1 MEHQNPESLMI
12 AVVQSQDAD
21 LVDRT
26 LTNQGFIFVRLPST
40 GGFLRDRNVTFMI
53 ASEPEKAEDLKE
65 TLLSAA
71 KKRITY
77 IAAPIESGPL
87 PIPIP
92 TETVVGGVSL
102 FALPVEHFEEF

>member
-1 MEHQNPESLMI
+1 MKEQKSQNLMI

-21 LVDRT
+21 LVDQN
-26 LTNQGFIFVRLPST
+26 LTSQGFVFVRLPST

-53 ASEPEKAEDLKE
+53 ASSPETVEGLKE
-65 TLLSAA
+65 MLLSVA

-77 IAAPIESGPL
+77 IATPIESGPL

-102 FALPVEHFEEF
+102 FGLEVEHFEEI